1 MFAQNPSKMN
11 KRKDV
16 RELIIEAAEK
26 YGNKTAFIDKDV
38 EYDFLTIKDDVFRLA
53 NGLIGC
59 GFKKGDKIAIYLPN
73 CIEYVYSYLAIYS
86 IGCMAVPVDFFLT
99 ANELIDIGNHC
110 ALKGIITTKNVKF
123 SLLELKT
130 NISTLKE
137 VITVEDDPKYL
148 SFWQLTKN
156 SADYLDDQ
164 GIDINMPSSIFYT
177 SGSTGKP
184 KGALWNYEH
193 IHLGAEHLKHFC
205 TYEGLENILKMDETE
220 RTISAIPFSHS
231 GGILFVMVAIKYG
244 MSTVI
249 MPKFFPLNFIQLID
263 KWKVT
268 GVWMVPPMFYAV
280 LYLKDVSN
288 YRLES
293 LRWADVFGAPSSP
306 DLLMKFKNLFPN
318 AVVLNSWGM
327 TEIAPPICVTSP
339 GNIIPVGKPVP
350 DVELKI
356 FDVYDNEVKTGE
368 IGEVVAKGRSVFC
381 GYYNEPELNR
391 EAFKNG
397 WFYTGDLGYF
407 DKQGNLYIIGK
418 SKDTIKVGGELVWA
432 AEIEEILMRHPC
444 IKEAAAVGVPDKLRG
459 ETVKCFIVLKDGIVL
474 PKHYIKEYLRDKLA
488 KFKLPRQIEYLSELP
503 KTSSGKINKAELKG
517 LN

>member
-1 MFAQNPSKMN
+1 
-11 KRKDV
+11 
-16 RELIIEAAEK
+16 
-26 YGNKTAFIDKDV
+26 
-38 EYDFLTIKDDVFRLA
+38 
-53 NGLIGC
+53 
-59 GFKKGDKIAIYLPN
+59 
-73 CIEYVYSYLAIYS
+73 
-86 IGCMAVPVDFFLT
+86 
-99 ANELIDIGNHC
+99 
-110 ALKGIITTKNVKF
+110 
-123 SLLELKT
+123 
-130 NISTLKE
+130 
-137 VITVEDDPKYL
+137 
-148 SFWQLTKN
+148 
-156 SADYLDDQ
+156 
-164 GIDINMPSSIFYT
+164 
-177 SGSTGKP
+177 
-184 KGALWNYEH
+184 
-193 IHLGAEHLKHFC
+193 
-205 TYEGLENILKMDETE
+205 
-220 RTISAIPFSHS
+220 
-231 GGILFVMVAIKYG
+231 
-244 MSTVI
+244 
-249 MPKFFPLNFIQLID
+249 
-263 KWKVT
+263 
-268 GVWMVPPMFYAV
+268 
-280 LYLKDVSN
+280 
-288 YRLES
+288 
-293 LRWADVFGAPSSP
+293 
-306 DLLMKFKNLFPN
+306 
-318 AVVLNSWGM
+318 M

-488 KFKLPRQIEYLSELP
+488 KFKLPREIEYLSELP